1 VPQKTHIKKFLTKKK
16 IIACKKENSMLL
28 SNTALKFL
36 SVASVTTQLTT
47 AATTTQK
54 NIQFL

>member
-1 VPQKTHIKKFLTKKK
+1 
-16 IIACKKENSMLL
+16 MLL

-47 AATTTQK
+47 AATTK
-54 NIQFL
+54 NIIFCSSTDKYVQIHHCKVFKKKAATA